1 MCVVILIFQVT
12 ELSQNDFDQFNMTVA
27 MFFLFGFAAAGKSY
41 LLSFCF
47 TQANIAMAV
56 NNLLFSIGGILMW
69 IAGLVL
75 NGFKEDTKVDFFG
88 KQVPIIEILE
98 PIFCAFPA

>member
-1 MCVVILIFQVT
+1 
-12 ELSQNDFDQFNMTVA
+12 
-27 MFFLFGFAAAGKSY
+27 
-41 LLSFCF
+41 
-47 TQANIAMAV
+47 MAV
-56 NNLLFSIGGILMW
+56 NNLLFSITGILMW

-88 KQVPIIEILE
+88 KEVPIIEILE